1 MSNAKSVKA
10 KEGKINI
17 EGKDYI
23 VKFTMNSF
31 IELEDEFGSI
41 DEAMDAMRGT
51 PIIDKDG
58 NPIMEK
64 VINSE
69 TGKVEIDPNT
79 GKEIEEQK
87 RKMSLK
93 AIRKFLFAGLM
104 TKQPE
109 LSEKDVGDII
119 TLSNM
124 GEIIK
129 IITETMSDSLPK
141 DNEGDD
147 NQKN

>member
-1 MSNAKSVKA
+1 MSNAKSVRA

-41 DEAMDAMRGT
+41 DEAMDAIRGI
-51 PIIDKDG
+51 PIVDNEGKPVMQITID
-58 NPIMEK
+58 EK
-64 VINSE
+64 
-69 TGKVEIDPNT
+69 T
-79 GKEIEEQK
+79 GKETKEQK

-93 AIRKFLFAGLM
+93 AIRKFLYVGLIS
-104 TKQPE
+104 KQPDLKE
-109 LSEKDVGDII
+109 TDVGDII
-119 TLSNM
+119 TLANM

-129 IITETMSDSLPK
+129 AITDTMADSLPNS
-141 DNEGDD
+141 DEGDD

>member
-1 MSNAKSVKA
+1 MSNAKSVRA

-31 IELEDEFGSI
+31 IELEEEFGSI
-41 DEAMDAMRGT
+41 DEAMDAIRGI
-51 PIIDKDG
+51 PVVDSEGKPVIQIVKD
-58 NPIMEK
+58 P
-64 VINSE
+64 E
-69 TGKVEIDPNT
+69 TGKET
-79 GKEIEEQK
+79 KEQK

-93 AIRKFLFAGLM
+93 AIRKFLYVGLIS
-104 TKQPE
+104 KQPE
-109 LSEKDVGDII
+109 LKETDVGDII

-129 IITETMSDSLPK
+129 AITDTMADSLPQ

>member
-41 DEAMDAMRGT
+41 DEAMDAIRGI
-51 PIIDKDG
+51 PIVDNEGKPVMQITID
-58 NPIMEK
+58 EK
-64 VINSE
+64 
-69 TGKVEIDPNT
+69 T
-79 GKEIEEQK
+79 GKETKEQK

-93 AIRKFLFAGLM
+93 AIRKFLYVGLIS
-104 TKQPE
+104 KQPDLKE
-109 LSEKDVGDII
+109 TDVGDII
-119 TLSNM
+119 TLANM

-129 IITETMSDSLPK
+129 AITDTMADSLPNS
-141 DNEGDD
+141 DEGDD